1 MDKYKK
7 PKLEHRTYI
16 LIDLQDYLYWIVR
29 ILGGLF
35 LKSADYIEYV
45 KGYKLRRS

>member
-1 MDKYKK
+1 MEKYKE
-7 PKLEHRTYI
+7 PKLEHRTYV
-16 LIDLQDYLYWIVR
+16 LIDLQGYFYWIVR

-35 LKSADYIEYV
+35 LKSADDIEYM